1 MNWSHI
7 ILEANL
13 TFQDALRVFNIS
25 NVPDTTTLKKM
36 YQQLAIKNHP
46 DKGGNVEKM
55 KEINTAYELLKKQ
68 PTTSTS
74 SRGKFDGMTD
84 QERSDKWK
92 RLAYIVK
99 SVLESTLDIQKFV
112 SYFEEV
118 FNQKFTVKSKLY
130 NPETNHWNTAV
141 HNHYEFTSQDNEIV
155 LYLYITSSTT
165 ELFNKVLLP
174 GDEGLIDMTILT
186 EIVINR
192 RKVKITNRRYSFKS
206 EKRTLTDP
214 EILFPRKK
222 IETKKE
228 TIKQQKVSK
237 KDFEITFERT
247 LKGHKSGDYFY
258 IPFNNNQNSVSI
270 SRGVFLRAGYWYIH
284 DITLDTFKE
293 KFNFTSRKALNLLD
307 KSVVTIFENPE
318 SLDFMT
324 DMFKHVQ
331 NNIKSPE
338 EAAKYIN
345 QKLREYKQK
354 ES

>member
-7 ILEANL
+7 VLEANL
-13 TFQDALRVFNIS
+13 SFQDALRVFNIS
-25 NVPDTTTLKKM
+25 NVPDMITLKKM

-46 DKGGNVEKM
+46 DRGGNVEKM

-68 PTTSTS
+68 HSTS
-74 SRGKFDGMTD
+74 STGKKDFDGMSD

-92 RLAYIVK
+92 RAAYIVK
-99 SVLESTLDIQKFV
+99 SVIESTFDIQKFV

-118 FNQKFTVKSKLY
+118 FNQKFTVKSTLY
-130 NPETNHWNTAV
+130 NPEKDYYNQYV
-141 HNHYEFTSQDNEIV
+141 HNRYEFSSQDNEIV
-155 LYLYITSSTT
+155 LYLYINSSTG
-165 ELFNKVLLP
+165 ELYNKVLLP
-174 GDEGLIDMTILT
+174 GDEGLINMIIIT
-186 EIVINR
+186 EIVLNR
-192 RKVKITNRRYSFKS
+192 RKIKLTNKNYSLKTD
-206 EKRTLTDP
+206 KRTLTDP
-214 EILFPRKK
+214 EVLFPRKK
-222 IETKKE
+222 IEVKKE
-228 TIKQQKVSK
+228 SSKQQKVTR

-247 LKGHKSGDYFY
+247 LKGKKNGDFFH
-258 IPFNNNQNSVSI
+258 IPFNDNQNSVSI

-284 DITLDTFKE
+284 DITSDTFKE
-293 KFNFTSRKALNLLD
+293 KYNLTSRKSLNLLD

-345 QKLREYKQK
+345 QKLREYKQN